1 MFAASLTVAL
11 PRTLLFAVGRS
22 ARLRAWAARLM
33 PAFLVAVGA
42 CQASASP
49 RECDPPPGST
59 GSRFACCWQMTDSK
73 HFETL
78 MFVEGYARVH
88 MHDRAVEVASALSEE
103 ELGLDDVADL
113 EYVLGRSH
121 YWQGHLEKAL
131 LHFRNAA
138 ESGRF
143 PACTRAGIWRH
154 LAAVSAELGRYDE
167 AARYGE
173 RWREDHEAP
182 RLSHKEGP
190 NPLRPGHLLLLA
202 KYWSHVDPRRAL
214 EYAES
219 ALAVASVDDPP
230 VVLDEAAMRWIVRL
244 RAGEAAPAAV
254 PPLDRPWLR
263 QSAEQLAEAA
273 LQYRLKIER
282 QHRKYVA
289 RPSAQPST
297 PRAGADQ
304 SGVWRES
311 SWTVEEFALPHAS
324 AAPRTLRHVDL
335 VRPKLP
341 KPAAKAADD
350 VAEAGSSDGA

>member
-11 PRTLLFAVGRS
+11 PRTLLFAVGRA
-22 ARLRAWAARLM
+22 ARLRAGAARLI

-42 CQASASP
+42 SEASASP
-49 RECDPPPGST
+49 QECEPRT
-59 GSRFACCWQMTDSK
+59 ASRFDCCWLMTDSK
-73 HFETL
+73 HLETRML
-78 MFVEGYARVH
+78 VYGYARVH
-88 MHDRAVEVASALSEE
+88 MHDRALEVASKLSKEE
-103 ELGLDDVADL
+103 MGLDDMADL
-113 EYVLGRSH
+113 EYVLGKSH

-143 PACTRAGIWRH
+143 PSCYRAGIWRR

-190 NPLRPGHLLLLA
+190 NPLRPSQFLLLA
-202 KYWSHVDPRRAL
+202 RYWSHVDPRRAL

-219 ALAVASVDDPP
+219 ALAAASVDDPP
-230 VVLDEAAMRWIVRL
+230 VVFDEAAMRWIARL

-263 QSAEQLAEAA
+263 QPAEQLAEAA
-273 LQYRLKIER
+273 LQYRLKVVRQRRER
-282 QHRKYVA
+282 V
-289 RPSAQPST
+289 AQPSAPPST
-297 PRAGADQ
+297 QRAGADQ
-304 SGVWRES
+304 GGVWRES
-311 SWTVEEFALPHAS
+311 SWTEEEFALPLEP

-341 KPAAKAADD
+341 KPAAEAAD
-350 VAEAGSSDGA
+350 VAEPGPSGGP

>member
-11 PRTLLFAVGRS
+11 PRTLLFAVGRA

-49 RECDPPPGST
+49 RECDPSPGST

-121 YWQGHLEKAL
+121 YWEGHLEKAL

-143 PACTRAGIWRH
+143 PSCYRAGIWRR

-173 RWREDHEAP
+173 RWREDHGAP

-190 NPLRPGHLLLLA
+190 NPLRPSQFLLLA

-219 ALAVASVDDPP
+219 ALAAASVDDPP
-230 VVLDEAAMRWIVRL
+230 VVFDEAAMRWIARL

-263 QSAEQLAEAA
+263 QPAEQLAEAA
-273 LQYRLKIER
+273 LQYRLKVVR
-282 QHRKYVA
+282 QHRERV
-289 RPSAQPST
+289 AQPSAPPLT
-297 PRAGADQ
+297 QRAGADQ
-304 SGVWRES
+304 GGVWRES
-311 SWTVEEFALPHAS
+311 SWTEEEFALPLAP

-341 KPAAKAADD
+341 KPAAED
-350 VAEAGSSDGA
+350 VAEPGPSDGP